1 MNDRDIVKGYYD
13 SAPEE
18 EWARL
23 EQNPWEFE
31 INCAY
36 LDRYIRPGE
45 RVLDLGGGPGRYS
58 IHLAKRGAQVTLV
71 DLSDGNVALARE
83 KAEAEGVDIEARQG
97 DALDAATLPEGPFD
111 HVLCMGP
118 LYHLLRREERLTAIE
133 NCLARLKTGGKL
145 YAAFISIYSDMIFRI
160 GRIDSWPEGI
170 LSIGGT
176 EAERKYYAALR
187 SGGEYAGDAF
197 TRAYFTN
204 PEQILRH
211 FEGLPL
217 RLLHLLGSEGLFA
230 ARQGWFALSEEQ
242 RSAWMQLSLDVC
254 ELPELLSWSEHLLY
268 IGEKQGQVYTKDI
281 KPGGRHT

>member
-1 MNDRDIVKGYYD
+1 MNDRDIVKDYYD

-23 EQNPWEFE
+23 EQNPWEFD

-36 LDRYIRPGE
+36 LDRYVHPGE

-58 IHLAKRGAQVTLV
+58 IHLAGRGAQVTLV

-83 KAEAEGVDIEARQG
+83 KAAAAGVEIEARQG
-97 DALDAATLPEGPFD
+97 DALDTASLPDGPFD

-118 LYHLLRREERLTAIE
+118 LYHLLKRQERLTAIK
-133 NCLARLKTGGKL
+133 NCLGRLKVGGKL

-170 LSIGGT
+170 LGIGGT
-176 EAERKYYAALR
+176 EAERKYYTALK

-211 FEGLPL
+211 FEGFPL
-217 RLLHLLGSEGLFA
+217 RRLHLLGSEGLFA

-242 RSAWMQLSLDVC
+242 RAAWLQLSLDVC

-268 IGEKQGQVYTKDI
+268 IGEKLG
-281 KPGGRHT
+281 